1 MSPEELIEHE
11 EERLAGSNTT
21 TPTTA
26 PSTTETTA
34 PVATPE
40 VPTPPVVPT
49 ETPVPEATNPVPPV
63 PPTGIPPLPENFTVN
78 EDELNSLTEEER
90 AAMAA
95 ANEE

>member
-11 EERLAGSNTT
+11 EERLNAPTET
-21 TPTTA
+21 PATPTT
-26 PSTTETTA
+26 STETT
-34 PVATPE
+34 PVAAPE

-49 ETPVPEATNPVPPV
+49 ETPATETTTPVPPV

>member
-11 EERLAGSNTT
+11 EERLNAPTET
-21 TPTTA
+21 PAPTT
-26 PSTTETTA
+26 STETTT

-40 VPTPPVVPT
+40 VPTPPVVPEAPT
-49 ETPVPEATNPVPPV
+49 PETTTPVPPV

>member
-11 EERLAGSNTT
+11 EERLNAPTETPS
-21 TPTTA
+21 PTT
-26 PSTTETTA
+26 STETTT

-49 ETPVPEATNPVPPV
+49 PTTETTTLVPPV

-90 AAMAA
+90 AAMEAT
-95 ANEE
+95 NEE

>member
-1 MSPEELIEHE
+1 MVPE
-11 EERLAGSNTT
+11 T
-21 TPTTA
+21 
-26 PSTTETTA
+26 ST
-34 PVATPE
+34 
-40 VPTPPVVPT
+40 
-49 ETPVPEATNPVPPV
+49 PEATTPVPPV

>member
-11 EERLAGSNTT
+11 EERLNAH
-21 TPTTA
+21 
-26 PSTTETTA
+26 TETSDSTISTETNTPVTA
-34 PVATPE
+34 PE
-40 VPTPPVVPT
+40 VPTPPVVS
-49 ETPVPEATNPVPPV
+49 ETPTPEATTPVPPV